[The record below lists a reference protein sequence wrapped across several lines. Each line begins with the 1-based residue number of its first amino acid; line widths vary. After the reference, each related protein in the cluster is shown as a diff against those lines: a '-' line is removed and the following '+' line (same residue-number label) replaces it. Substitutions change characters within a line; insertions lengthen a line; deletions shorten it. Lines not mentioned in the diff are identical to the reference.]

1 MHGLLVFLIVAVPLL
16 VLLVLLVHR
25 MWRSGRLGKSVTAI
39 ALVALAWPVDQAL
52 FPPTSFYVSAV
63 KNFAN
68 LSVPAD
74 AVFLNKESSL
84 PDFTGDYSAC
94 FVVRLSPAAMAA
106 FTRELG
112 SSIGPGSLGDCG
124 LRRQVKLRGAKVLEY
139 GRAPWSASD
148 TGMIQINVV
157 PGENLVSV
165 WWSET

>member
-1 MHGLLVFLIVAVPLL
+1 MHGLLVFLIVAVP
-16 VLLVLLVHR
+16 LLVLLVHR

-39 ALVALAWPVDQAL
+39 ALVALAWPVYQAL
-52 FPPTSFYVSAV
+52 FPPTSFYVSGI

-74 AVFLNKESSL
+74 AVFLNKESSV

-124 LRRQVKLRGAKVLEY
+124 LGRQDKLRGAKVLGY
-139 GRAPWSASD
+139 GRAPWFESD
-148 TGMIQINVV
+148 SGMIQINVV